1 LVDHSRR
8 DEVDRVLASSVCPF
22 SGVGDEVRAS
32 LASAMEV
39 RDYDAGDLL
48 VRQGDQGSFLLV
60 LIDGAA
66 SACVRQADGKVTPLA
81 ELRAGSVIGE
91 MSLVTNEPRTADIIC
106 RTPVRAAL
114 LPVDAFDALALQYP
128 ELRALLTE
136 VVAER
141 LGQSPYD
148 SLSGK
153 GVNGYRIVRSVGR
166 GGMGIVY
173 EAVRL
178 VDGERVA
185 LKMMNHGLLYQPKA
199 VQRFQREADTLSSLS
214 HRAIARLYGR
224 FTAYKTQFLVLEFC
238 QGTTLN
244 IISAHGPMDESTVR
258 QIVGQLADVLQYVHD
273 HGVIHQDMKPSNVML
288 SDSGQV
294 KLLDFGIA
302 IADRTVS
309 HSRGLNETTTR
320 TFFPIERLGTP
331 RYMAPEQFGSQDLDH
346 RTDWYGLANV
356 AYELLAGRPVIEASD
371 LFAIIKERQEFVVP
385 PASQIG
391 LGVSRE
397 MHDFLVNA
405 LKPRRED
412 RSVDLRQLAK
422 WAKPVV
428 VAH

>member
-1 LVDHSRR
+1 
-8 DEVDRVLASSVCPF
+8 
-22 SGVGDEVRAS
+22 
-32 LASAMEV
+32 MEV
-39 RDYDAGDLL
+39 RDYESGDLL
-48 VRQGDQGSFLLV
+48 VRQGDQGDFLLV
-60 LIDGAA
+60 LIAGEA
-66 SACVRQADGKVTPLA
+66 SAYVRQANGQVTPLA
-81 ELRAGSVIGE
+81 ELAVGSVIGE

-114 LPVDAFDALALQYP
+114 LLVDDFDLLALQYP

-153 GVNGYRIVRSVGR
+153 GVNGYRIVRCVGR

-178 VDGERVA
+178 VGGERVA
-185 LKMMNHGLLYQPKA
+185 LKMMNHRLLYQPKA

-224 FTAYKTQFLVLEFC
+224 FTAYRTQFLVLEFC
-238 QGTTLN
+238 PGTTLN
-244 IISAHGPMDESTVR
+244 TILPSYGPMDESTVR

-273 HGVIHQDMKPSNVML
+273 RGVIHQDMKPSNVML
-288 SDSGQV
+288 SDAGQV

-302 IADRTVS
+302 IVDRSASPTRS
-309 HSRGLNETTTR
+309 LSETTTA
-320 TFFPIERLGTP
+320 TFFPHERLGTP
-331 RYMAPEQFGSQDLDH
+331 LYMAPEQFVSQDLDH
-346 RTDWYGLANV
+346 RADWYGLANL
-356 AYELLAGRPVIEASD
+356 AYEMLAGHRTVDGSD
-371 LFAIIKERQEFVVP
+371 LFAIIKQRQEFVVP

-391 LGVSRE
+391 RGVSRQ

-405 LKPRRED
+405 LRPRRED

-428 VAH
+428 VTY

>member
-1 LVDHSRR
+1 LIDDSHR
-8 DEVDRVLASSVCPF
+8 DEVVRVLASSACPF

-32 LASAMEV
+32 LAYAMEV
-39 RDYDAGDLL
+39 RDFDVGDLL
-48 VRQGDQGSFLLV
+48 VRQGDPGGFLLV
-60 LIDGAA
+60 LIDGTA
-66 SACVRQADGKVTPLA
+66 SACVRQDDGKVTPLA
-81 ELRAGSVIGE
+81 ELRAGAIIGE
-91 MSLVTNEPRTADIIC
+91 MSLVTNQPRTADIIC
-106 RTPVRAAL
+106 QTPVRAAL
-114 LPVDAFDALALQYP
+114 LSVDDFESLALQYP

-136 VVAER
+136 IVAER

-153 GVNGYRIVRSVGR
+153 GVNGYRIVRCVGR

-173 EAVRL
+173 EAIRIE
-178 VDGERVA
+178 DGERVA

-199 VQRFQREADTLSSLS
+199 VQRFQREADTLSSLN

-238 QGTTLN
+238 QGTTLSTVL
-244 IISAHGPMDESTVR
+244 SAHGRMEETTVR

-273 HGVIHQDMKPSNVML
+273 RGLVHQDMKPSNVML

-302 IADRTVS
+302 IVDRTAS
-309 HSRGLNETTTR
+309 PGANETTT
-320 TFFPIERLGTP
+320 TAFFPERLGTP
-331 RYMAPEQFGSQDLDH
+331 RYMAPEQFVSQDLDH
-346 RTDWYGLANV
+346 RADWYGLANI
-356 AYELLAGRPVIEASD
+356 AYELLVGRPTVEATD
-371 LFAIIKERQEFVVP
+371 LFAIIKERQEFVLP
-385 PASQIG
+385 PAPQIG
-391 LGVSRE
+391 PGVSHE